1 MYMQDT
7 VQKQFYSEWY
17 QFQFFNYSTY
27 KCSSNNQRLFLTLPF
42 QDIVYNGIHFPP
54 NMDTPN
60 TVSKVLAQKPGK
72 MKASKLRQ
80 GTQNILNNYYMY
92 IVLYVLYTVLVLF

>member
-1 MYMQDT
+1 ML
-7 VQKQFYSEWY
+7 VQLLHVVIIDHVV
-17 QFQFFNYSTY
+17 STTL
-27 KCSSNNQRLFLTLPF
+27 QRWFPTLSF
-42 QDIVYNGIHFPP
+42 QDIVYDGIHFPP

-80 GTQNILNNYYMY
+80 GTYTQCKSGIDYYHLG
-92 IVLYVLYTVLVLF
+92 IHKESLGREGGGVSALPWIKS